1 MEFLEPEDEY
11 LVTQFVKD
19 AAIKV
24 YFDNAGVMCLN
35 CVLTQGKDRRGFRKE
50 VPSRSRWRNQLL
62 RAIPTMAHVF
72 NLISE

>member
-1 MEFLEPEDEY
+1 LDIITNKVPENEREGVTHHLMEFLEPEDEY

-35 CVLTQGKDRRGFRKE
+35 CVLTQGKD
-50 VPSRSRWRNQLL
+50 
-62 RAIPTMAHVF
+62 
-72 NLISE
+72 

>member
-1 MEFLEPEDEY
+1 LDIITNKVPENEREGVPHHLMEFLEPEDEY

-35 CVLTQGKDRRGFRKE
+35 CVLTQGKD
-50 VPSRSRWRNQLL
+50 
-62 RAIPTMAHVF
+62 
-72 NLISE
+72 